1 MKKALLII
9 FLFVVLCVPAYA
21 DGFEI
26 KGEDIYNDAAN
37 NIVSGKL
44 DLNPVNLINNFFGEL
59 YSEITNTKALAKSLL
74 LICIASAIL
83 RILPDSFG
91 DGDISRAASFCCFV
105 LISIQCLE
113 IFSQG
118 VGYGA
123 GVIHTICE
131 FITKFEPIFM
141 GLLVTSGAVAQA
153 GAFQPVLSASIYL
166 LSVFV
171 DKAILP
177 MVYLSAGLGIVN
189 SIGSF
194 VEIGTLK
201 KLIDSV
207 SKWTLAAVL
216 TLFSAILSIYG
227 FGTSALGGVATKGL
241 KFAVGSFVPVVGGI
255 LADTV
260 DTVLAG
266 TNLLKN
272 AVGTAGMIA
281 VISVSAV
288 PIIKIWIMMML
299 LKFTAAFCEPFSDKR
314 TTGVLI
320 AVSDAL
326 ATVFSM
332 VITAAALFVISIGIM
347 LIFTGVSR

>member
-1 MKKALLII
+1 MKKFFLIA
-9 FLFVVLCVPAYA
+9 FLFVILCVPASA
-21 DGFEI
+21 ENVEI
-26 KGEDIYNDAAN
+26 AGEEVYNSAASD
-37 NIVSGKL
+37 IVSGKL
-44 DLNPVNLINNFFGEL
+44 NLNPIDIINNLCAEV
-59 YSEITNTKALAKSLL
+59 YSEITNTKGLIKSLL

-91 DGDISRAASFCCFV
+91 DGDISRSASFCCFI
-105 LISIQCLE
+105 LISIQSLE
-113 IFSQG
+113 IFSEV

-123 GVIHTICE
+123 DVIHRICE

-141 GLLVTSGAVAQA
+141 GLLVTSGAAVSAA
-153 GAFQPVLSASIYL
+153 AFQPVLAASVYL
-166 LSVFV
+166 LSLFV

-177 MVYLSAGLGIVN
+177 MVYLSASLGIVN

-207 SKWTLAAVL
+207 SRWTLAAVL

-227 FGTSALGGVATKGL
+227 FGTGALGGVATKGL

-281 VISVSAV
+281 VISISSV

-299 LKFTAAFCEPFSDKR
+299 LKLTAAFCEPFSDKR
-314 TTGVLI
+314 TTGVLL

-326 ATVFSM
+326 STVFSM

-347 LIFTGVSR
+347 LIFTGVSL